1 MGISI
6 ERELNDL
13 ERGIT
18 TLKIEYERFFGG
30 ELKRDRKSV
39 V

>member
-1 MGISI
+1 MADSI

-18 TLKIEYERFFGG
+18 ALRIEYERFFGG
-30 ELKRDRKSV
+30 
-39 V
+39 